1 MKKLSDSW
9 VMKAVIPYLILL
21 VAIISA
27 AFGIISAIQ
36 LERITEQVD
45 QSITETGSYLASGPM
60 IVDAL
65 EKG

>member
-45 QSITETGSYLASGPM
+45 
-60 IVDAL
+60 
-65 EKG
+65 